1 MRSDTKL
8 LPYLPYPR
16 FLLEVN
22 LTQTAK
28 VLYAVLLN
36 RTNLSRANG
45 WTDEAGNIFIVF
57 PLTKIADMVGK
68 GPSTIKNALNE
79 LETAGLIE
87 RRRCGNG
94 MPNRI
99 YVKQPDSQ
107 DIDRLM
113 DKKLAPRQPENQLS
127 DSQKAGCLMA
137 RKLAPNKMSNSNL
150 KNNLS
155 GVSERPHPRGRYQN
169 VFLSDIELSELQSD
183 FPAVWQEYIERL
195 SEYMASTGKTY
206 KNHAATIRRW
216 VAKDRHSNIPNYTCK
231 EDESL

>member
-8 LPYLPYPR
+8 LPYLPYSR
-16 FLLEVN
+16 FLLEAD

-28 VLYAVLLN
+28 VLYAILLD

-45 WTDEAGNIFIVF
+45 WTDEDGNVFIVF
-57 PLTKIADMVGK
+57 PLSKMADLVDK
-68 GPSTIKNALNE
+68 GPSTVKNALNE

-94 MPNRI
+94 IPNRI
-99 YVKQPDSQ
+99 YVKQPDGQ

-113 DKKLAPRQPENQLS
+113 DKKLAPRQPENRPS
-127 DSQKAGCLMA
+127 DSQKAGCLTA
-137 RKLAPNKMSNSNL
+137 RKLAPNKISNSNL

-195 SEYMASTGKTY
+195 SEYMASTGRTY
-206 KNHAATIRRW
+206 KSNAATIRRW
-216 VAKDRHSNIPNYTCK
+216 VAKDRHSSIPNYTCK

>member
-1 MRSDTKL
+1 MKSDTKL

-16 FLLEVN
+16 FLLEVD

-28 VLYAVLLN
+28 VLYAVLLD

-45 WTDEAGNIFIVF
+45 WTDEDGNVFIVF
-57 PLTKIADMVGK
+57 PLNKMADLVDK
-68 GPSTIKNALNE
+68 GPSTVKNALNE

-94 MPNRI
+94 VPNRI

-113 DKKLAPRQPENQLS
+113 DKKLAPRQPENRPS
-127 DSQKAGCLMA
+127 NSQKAGCLTA
-137 RKLAPNKMSNSNL
+137 RKLAPNKISNSNL

-155 GVSERPHPRGRYQN
+155 GVSDRPHPRGRYQN
-169 VFLSDIELSELQSD
+169 VFLPDTELSELQSD
-183 FPAVWQEYIERL
+183 FPSVWQEYIERL

-206 KNHAATIRRW
+206 KNHAATLRRW

>member
-16 FLLEVN
+16 FLLDAD

-28 VLYAVLLN
+28 VLYAVLLD

-45 WTDEAGNIFIVF
+45 WTDEDGNIFIVF
-57 PLTKIADMVGK
+57 PLNKIADMVDK
-68 GPSTIKNALNE
+68 GPSTVKSALNE

-87 RRRCGNG
+87 RWRCGNG
-94 MPNRI
+94 IPNRI
-99 YVKQPDSQ
+99 YVKQPGSQ
-107 DIDRLM
+107 EIDRLM
-113 DKKLAPRQPENQLS
+113 DKKLAPRQPENRPS
-127 DSQKAGCLMA
+127 DSQKAGCLTA
-137 RKLAPNKMSNSNL
+137 RKLAPNKISNSNL

-155 GVSERPHPRGRYQN
+155 GVSEGQHPRGRYQN
-169 VFLSDIELSELQSD
+169 VFLSDTELSELQSD

-216 VAKDRHSNIPNYTCK
+216 VAKDRRSNIPNYTCK

>member
-1 MRSDTKL
+1 M
-8 LPYLPYPR
+8 
-16 FLLEVN
+16 
-22 LTQTAK
+22 TQTAK
-28 VLYAVLLN
+28 VLYAVLLD

-45 WTDEAGNIFIVF
+45 WTDEDGNIFVVF
-57 PLTKIADMVGK
+57 PLNKLADWVDK
-68 GPSTIKNALNE
+68 GPSTVKNALNE

-113 DKKLAPRQPENQLS
+113 DKKLATRQPENWPS
-127 DSQKAGCLMA
+127 DSQKTGCQIA
-137 RKLAPNKMSNSNL
+137 RKLAPNKIRNSNL

-155 GVSERPHPRGRYQN
+155 RVSESARAQGRYGN
-169 VFLSDIELSELQSD
+169 VFLTEAEVAELQAD
-183 FPAVWQEYIERL
+183 FPAIWQEYIERL

-206 KNHAATIRRW
+206 QSHAATIRRW
-216 VAKDRHSNIPNYTCK
+216 AREDRHKGKGVSDYSCK

>member
-16 FLLEVN
+16 FLLDAD

-28 VLYAVLLN
+28 VLYAVLLD

-45 WTDEAGNIFIVF
+45 WTDEDGNIFIVF
-57 PLTKIADMVGK
+57 PLNKIADMVDK
-68 GPSTIKNALNE
+68 GPSTVKSALNE

-87 RRRCGNG
+87 RWRCGNG
-94 MPNRI
+94 IPNRI
-99 YVKQPDSQ
+99 YVKQPGSQ
-107 DIDRLM
+107 EIDRLM
-113 DKKLAPRQPENQLS
+113 DKKLAPRQPENRPS
-127 DSQKAGCLMA
+127 DSQKAGCLTA
-137 RKLAPNKMSNSNL
+137 RKLAPNKISNSNL

-155 GVSERPHPRGRYQN
+155 GVSVHPHPRGRYQN

-216 VAKDRHSNIPNYTCK
+216 VAKDRRSNIPNYTCK